1 MRKIK
6 IILFISLNILFSLN
20 SYSQF
25 AIGASV
31 IKNFQSEALGF
42 GARLH
47 IHLGN
52 RLVFSPQASIY
63 PKFNKVNEYY
73 VGANLE
79 LGITKRG
86 LLNFYLIGG
95 GGYNGWMNHEDF
107 HNSVAQY
114 SNWDAEVGLGVTTN
128 KWCIKPFAEY
138 RYNFKWKETMARI
151 GILFVFGKCDCRK
164 GKGKGGGGKGK
175 HRKKGKK
182 GCWSYY

>member
-1 MRKIK
+1 MMRKLK
-6 IILFISLNILFSLN
+6 IILVIVLSTWLSTN

-52 RLVFSPQASIY
+52 RLVFSPQFSLY
-63 PKFNKVNEYY
+63 PKFNNVNEYY
-73 VGANLE
+73 AGANFE
-79 LGITKRG
+79 LGITKKG
-86 LLNFYLIGG
+86 LLNFYLIAGG
-95 GGYNGWMNHEDF
+95 AYNGWMNHENF

-114 SNWDAEVGLGVTTN
+114 SNWDAEGGIGLTTN

-138 RYNFKWKETMARI
+138 RYNLKWKETMARV

-164 GKGKGGGGKGK
+164 GKKGRGRSKY
-175 HRKKGKK
+175 KK
-182 GCWSYY
+182 GCWSYN